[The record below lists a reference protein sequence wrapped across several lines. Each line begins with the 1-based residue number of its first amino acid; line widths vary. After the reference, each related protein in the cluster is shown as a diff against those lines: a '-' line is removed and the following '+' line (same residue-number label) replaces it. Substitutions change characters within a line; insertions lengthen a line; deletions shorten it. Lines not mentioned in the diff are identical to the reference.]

1 MAVIDLGMYIPPR
14 STPTDE
20 PITQLRRQWAEGEKM
35 WQSHGA
41 SIDSL
46 KKSQELQQAT
56 INRISE
62 ILREMQPTVQSLKN
76 LATILRQ
83 VPNFPTTSSPKAQRM
98 AG

>member
-1 MAVIDLGMYIPPR
+1 MYIPSR

-46 KKSQELQQAT
+46 KKTQELQQAT
-56 INRISE
+56 INRFSE
-62 ILREMQPTVQSLKN
+62 MLREMQPTVQSLKS
-76 LATILRQ
+76 LATLLRQ
-83 VPNFPTTSSPKAQRM
+83 IPNFSTHSSAETQRM